1 MSKAL
6 TPVNQN
12 SEGGLD
18 PVSHREIVGMRAAD
32 FPSYFG
38 NFGIFKPF
46 LMFRGE
52 TRVSKHRLGKKNQF
66 PLITAFMAIV

>member
-12 SEGGLD
+12 DERDIG
-18 PVSHREIVGMRAAD
+18 PVAARLIPCTESVR

-38 NFGIFKPF
+38 NFGIFKPL
-46 LMFRGE
+46 LML
-52 TRVSKHRLGKKNQF
+52 RVVARLLKERLGKKNEF

>member
-1 MSKAL
+1 MSKTL

-12 SEGGLD
+12 DERDIG
-18 PVSHREIVGMRAAD
+18 PVAARLIPCTESAR

-38 NFGIFKPF
+38 NFGIFKRL
-46 LMFRGE
+46 LML
-52 TRVSKHRLGKKNQF
+52 RVGAHLLKERLGKKNEF

>member
-1 MSKAL
+1 MTKAL

-12 SEGGLD
+12 SEGELD
-18 PVSHREIVGMRAAD
+18 PVSHRDIGGMPTAD

-38 NFGIFKPF
+38 NFGIFKLF

-52 TRVSKHRLGKKNQF
+52 TRLSKGRLGKKHQF

>member
-6 TPVNQN
+6 TRINQS
-12 SEGGLD
+12 SEGELD
-18 PVSHREIVGMRAAD
+18 PVAHRPGAGMRLLYFA
-32 FPSYFG
+32 SYFG

-46 LMFRGE
+46 LMFRVE
-52 TRVSKHRLGKKNQF
+52 ARLSKRRPGKKHEF

>member
-1 MSKAL
+1 MTKAL

-12 SEGGLD
+12 SEGELNPLAHGSIAGA
-18 PVSHREIVGMRAAD
+18 PTVH

-52 TRVSKHRLGKKNQF
+52 ARRSKRCLVKNHQF